1 MIVVYIGNLFNV
13 WFVIVYVFWFGIC
26 CNKMLLVGFELV
38 LIVNCNDIY
47 YRNDYF
53 NIRYDLKLCK

>member
-1 MIVVYIGNLFNV
+1 
-13 WFVIVYVFWFGIC
+13 
-26 CNKMLLVGFELV
+26 MLLVGFELV